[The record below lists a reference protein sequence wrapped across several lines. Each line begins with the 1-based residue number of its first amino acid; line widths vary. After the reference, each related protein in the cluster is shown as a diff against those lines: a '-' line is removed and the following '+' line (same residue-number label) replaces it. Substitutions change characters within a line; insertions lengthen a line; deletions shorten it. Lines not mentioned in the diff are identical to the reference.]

1 MGCPSCDGRPEGCMD
16 CIDESKL
23 DLRPAVV
30 KVRIPSTANDPHV
43 LKMKFEDL
51 KKTLQ
56 QEINAHHATKAKLF
70 VLERY
75 VNDMRC
81 LMGKA
86 PVGQRH
92 EDMDSHFNETAD
104 RKGRFLEYAE

>member
-30 KVRIPSTANDPHV
+30 KVRVPASANDPHV

-51 KKTLQ
+51 KVTLQ
-56 QEINAHHATKAKLF
+56 REISAHQVTRAKLF
-70 VLERY
+70 ALERY
-75 VNDMRC
+75 VNDMGW
-81 LMGKA
+81 MMTNA
-86 PVGQRH
+86 PIVRD
-92 EDMDSHFNETAD
+92 EDDYHTEDAQD
-104 RKGRFLEYAE
+104 RKARFLEYAE